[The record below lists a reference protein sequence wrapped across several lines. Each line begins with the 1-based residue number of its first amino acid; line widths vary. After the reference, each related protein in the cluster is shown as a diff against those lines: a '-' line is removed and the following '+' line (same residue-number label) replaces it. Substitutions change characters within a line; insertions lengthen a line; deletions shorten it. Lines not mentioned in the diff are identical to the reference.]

1 MTFHRISCAWAFAIA
16 LSGVATAAGA
26 SPVLY
31 SVQSNGDD
39 HLYSIDAATGVA
51 TDLGRLA
58 FDDAEGLAFA
68 GSTLYAIGGSTH
80 ELWNITTPPG
90 VLVGATGTRNGIDA
104 GLDFDERS
112 GTMYNF
118 NGGRGSSNQGSSSLY
133 TVNLATGAATLVGSN
148 GVYGDGFAV
157 GPTGSAYAIDG
168 NFTDSLYGIDLL
180 TGAASLIGNLGLG
193 NISVQ
198 FGLTFGD
205 DGALYGLD
213 FNGSLYRL
221 NTSTGAATL
230 VATTTCGGNVCG
242 GWEGLAALQG
252 PAGVPEPGSLALAML
267 GLGLAGAATR
277 RRAAAR

>member
-1 MTFHRISCAWAFAIA
+1 MTFQRISRAWAFAVA

-58 FDDAEGLAFA
+58 FGDAEGLAFA
-68 GSTLYAIGGSTH
+68 GSTLYAVGGSTQ

-104 GLDFDERS
+104 GLDFDNRS
-112 GTMYNF
+112 GTMYNL
-118 NGGRGSSNQGSSSLY
+118 NGDQGTSSLY
-133 TVNLATGAATLVGSN
+133 TINLATGAATLVGSN
-148 GVYGDGFAV
+148 GVFGDGFAV

-168 NFTDSLYGIDLL
+168 IFTDSLYGIDLL

-193 NISVQ
+193 DISVQ

-213 FNGSLYRL
+213 SNGNLYRL

-230 VATTTCGGNVCG
+230 VATTTCGGNACSG
-242 GWEGLAALQG
+242 
-252 PAGVPEPGSLALAML
+252 
-267 GLGLAGAATR
+267 
-277 RRAAAR
+277 

>member
-1 MTFHRISCAWAFAIA
+1 MTFQRISRAWAFAVA
-16 LSGVATAAGA
+16 LTGVATAAGA

-68 GSTLYAIGGSTH
+68 GSTLYAVGGTTH
-80 ELWNITTPPG
+80 ELWNVTTPPG
-90 VLVGATGTRNGIDA
+90 VLVGATGTRNGLDA
-104 GLDFDERS
+104 GLDFDVRS
-112 GTMYNF
+112 GTMYNL
-118 NGGRGSSNQGSSSLY
+118 NGDQGASSLY
-133 TVNLATGAATLVGSN
+133 TINLATGAATLVGSN
-148 GVYGDGFAV
+148 GVFGDGFAV

-168 NFTDSLYGIDLL
+168 IFTDSLYGIDLL

>member
-1 MTFHRISCAWAFAIA
+1 MTFQRISRAWAFAVA
-16 LSGVATAAGA
+16 LTGVATAAGA

-68 GSTLYAIGGSTH
+68 GSTLYAVGGTTH

-90 VLVGATGTRNGIDA
+90 VLVGATGTRNGLDA

-112 GTMYNF
+112 GTMYNL
-118 NGGRGSSNQGSSSLY
+118 NGDQGASSLY
-133 TVNLATGAATLVGSN
+133 TINLATGAATLVGSN
-148 GVYGDGFAV
+148 GVFGDGFAV

-168 NFTDSLYGIDLL
+168 IFADSLYGIDLL

-242 GWEGLAALQG
+242 GWEGLAAQQG

>member
-1 MTFHRISCAWAFAIA
+1 MNFQRISRAWAFAVA

-68 GSTLYAIGGSTH
+68 GSTLYAVGGSTQ

-90 VLVGATGTRNGIDA
+90 VLVGATGNRNGIDA
-104 GLDFDERS
+104 GLDFDNRS
-112 GTMYNF
+112 GTMYNL
-118 NGGRGSSNQGSSSLY
+118 NGGQGASSLY
-133 TVNLATGAATLVGSN
+133 TINLATGAATLVGSN
-148 GVYGDGFAV
+148 GVFGDGFAV
-157 GPTGSAYAIDG
+157 GPTGSAYSIDG
-168 NFTDSLYGIDLL
+168 IFTDSLYGIDLL

-193 NISVQ
+193 DISVQ

-213 FNGSLYRL
+213 SNGNLYRL

-230 VATTTCGGNVCG
+230 VATTTCGGNACS
-242 GWEGLAALQG
+242 GWEGLAAQQG

-277 RRAAAR
+277 RRTAAR